1 MDGYYSRNVV
11 PLLSPP
17 GLIGYTALSMQSVS
31 LSSLFC
37 DYIKQFHL
45 LLSAI
50 FAQHFYR
57 KFGWCRQTEKYAW
70 RQSQRTDHRPQTRHK
85 VPFYCVCS

>member
-11 PLLSPP
+11 PLPSPP
-17 GLIGYTALSMQSVS
+17 GLIGYTALSTQSVS

-45 LLSAI
+45 LLTAI
-50 FAQHFYR
+50 FPQRFYR
-57 KFGWCRQTEKYAW
+57 KFG
-70 RQSQRTDHRPQTRHK
+70 
-85 VPFYCVCS
+85 